1 MRGSDGSGA
10 GGSPPVTRTQLGGQ
24 KRGRAHEQLRR
35 LADCIDRGLGQVA
48 EVLPQVRKYVDDVRA
63 VAATLEPS
71 GGNAQREA
79 QFTRL
84 RERLQASKD
93 PIHHK
98 MARLMS
104 RFQPGL
110 FAGGEAIDLPPDN
123 LDLERWFRQPKSH
136 ARRIHGR
143 QHAGVRLVQE
153 GPTLVL
159 ALEAHLQHPNPYTAA
174 ELRPYRDAPM
184 PLCQEQALHRRAIMR
199 RARSGK
205 NRPILLTELEQ
216 RYRNSS

>member
-1 MRGSDGSGA
+1 MA
-10 GGSPPVTRTQLGGQ
+10 
-24 KRGRAHEQLRR
+24 
-35 LADCIDRGLGQVA
+35 
-48 EVLPQVRKYVDDVRA
+48 DVRA

-71 GGNAQREA
+71 GGGCTQRET
-79 QFTRL
+79 QFTTL
-84 RERLQASKD
+84 QERLQASED

-98 MARLMS
+98 MARLMT

-110 FAGGEAIDLPPDN
+110 FAGGEALDLPPDN

-159 ALEAHLQHPNPYTAA
+159 ALDAHLQHPNPYTAA

-216 RYRNSS
+216 RYLDSS

>member
-1 MRGSDGSGA
+1 
-10 GGSPPVTRTQLGGQ
+10 
-24 KRGRAHEQLRR
+24 
-35 LADCIDRGLGQVA
+35 
-48 EVLPQVRKYVDDVRA
+48 VDDVHA

-71 GGNAQREA
+71 GGGSTHRET
-79 QFTRL
+79 QFATL
-84 RERLQASKD
+84 QERLQASED
-93 PIHHK
+93 PIHRQ
-98 MARLMS
+98 MARLMT

-110 FAGGEAIDLPPDN
+110 FAGGEALDLPSDN
-123 LDLERWFRQPKSH
+123 LDLERWFRQPKGH

-159 ALEAHLQHPNPYTAA
+159 ALDAHLQHPAPYTAA

-184 PLCQEQALHRRAIMR
+184 PPCQEQALHRRTIMR

-205 NRPILLTELEQ
+205 NRPVLLTQLEQ
-216 RYRNSS
+216 RYLDSS